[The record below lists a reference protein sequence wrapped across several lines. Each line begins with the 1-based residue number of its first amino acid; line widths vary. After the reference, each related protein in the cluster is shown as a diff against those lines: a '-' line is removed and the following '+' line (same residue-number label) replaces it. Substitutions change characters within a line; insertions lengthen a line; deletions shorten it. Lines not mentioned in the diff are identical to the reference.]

1 MARRFLVR
9 TFLLVL
15 ASLVLLPATA
25 LAQSVFTGTVK
36 DTSGAV
42 MPGVTVEAASPV
54 LIEKVKSTIT
64 DENGLYRIVDLRPG
78 TYSLTFTLPGFN
90 TITRAGIELQ
100 SNFTATISVELSVG
114 TLQESVT
121 VSGASP
127 VVDVQSNVRQQVL
140 TREVLDAVP
149 TAKTIQGLGQLVL
162 GVTLNSPDVGGSR
175 AMQQTYFTIRGTG
188 GAQSVV
194 TVDGLMTNGLM
205 GDGAVQAYHNEAMSQ
220 EMVYQTA
227 GGSAETMTGGITM
240 NLVPKDGG
248 NQFRGGVK
256 WARSPESWQGN
267 NLTDGLI
274 AKGVTGV
281 DRIAH
286 FEELNIEQGG
296 PIVRNKLWFFG
307 AFRRAYYDKPIANT
321 FQTDGSLAYP
331 QAYARCAAS
340 PGSCEQGVSDEKMSN
355 PVVRLTWQ
363 ASERNKFAVYMDRA
377 LRLRGHAM
385 GALTDPRTASVIWNT
400 PTFATGSA
408 KWTSTLSSKLLLE
421 TGVSFNRENYDNRY
435 QPGVYAE
442 RGTAEWYRN
451 VRKDDTSTGY
461 LWNASGAQLGN
472 YPDRFN
478 VQSSLSYVTGAHSVK
493 VGFID
498 QFGDYRRYNNANA
511 DLYQT
516 YQNGAP
522 LRVTV
527 LNTPLEVQENLDAN
541 FGVFAQDSWNMG
553 KLTLNYGVRFDY
565 LKQRVVGQKAQ
576 VGRFANIAAY
586 DDIVLPTWK
595 DVSPRVSAVYNLS
608 GDGKTAV
615 RVGYN
620 KFVTAQ
626 TTGFAQLYNPTALTT
641 QQLAWTDV
649 NSDDIAN
656 GERGCAGYPSIGC
669 EINFA
674 GLPSNFGV
682 RSLAQFDPGLK
693 RPYQMALNAGVTHE
707 ILTGL
712 TLAFEYFRSD
722 FSNLTVR
729 QNSLRTAASYDQV
742 SIASPLDGSSIPVWL
757 PKPGVASQVANIDST
772 SDDMQRTYNGFDLSF
787 NARMR
792 GGIRAF
798 GGFNLERSINDVC
811 VSAQSDPNRSLYC
824 NQADSGIPWQKQ
836 IKATVV
842 YPLPWQ
848 GISMSMAYQ
857 GLNGYLTGTA
867 AQAYGGF
874 TAGTGF
880 DRPNGLGTFYLVAP
894 TTRYAADCKG
904 ACTPGALVL
913 PTMAASGL
921 ASISVP
927 LVAPETEFTPRI
939 NQVDFS
945 ISKSFE
951 FGKFRVNPKLDLFN
965 ALNSDDYTN
974 VASAQFGAATYLRPS
989 TILQGRII
997 RVGADMRW

>member
-1 MARRFLVR
+1 M
-9 TFLLVL
+9 
-15 ASLVLLPATA
+15 A
-25 LAQSVFTGTVK
+25 LAQSAFTGTVK

-54 LIEKVKSTIT
+54 LIEKVKSAIT

-78 TYSLTFTLPGFN
+78 TYTLTFTLPGFN
-90 TITRAGIELQ
+90 TVTRAGIELQ
-100 SNFTATISVELSVG
+100 SNFVATINADLAVG

-127 VVDVQSNVRQQVL
+127 VVDVQSNVKQQVL
-140 TREVLDAVP
+140 SREVLDAVP

-175 AMQQTYFTIRGTG
+175 AMQQTYFQIRGTG

-194 TVDGLMTNGLM
+194 TVDGMMTNGLM
-205 GDGAVQAYHNEAMSQ
+205 GDGAVQAYHNETMSQ

-248 NQFRGGVK
+248 NQFRGGAK
-256 WARSPESWQGN
+256 WAKSPESWQGD
-267 NLTDGLI
+267 NLTDDLK
-274 AKGVTGV
+274 AMGVTGV
-281 DRIAH
+281 DRIKH
-286 FEELNIEQGG
+286 FEEYNIEEGG
-296 PIVRNKLWFFG
+296 PIVKNKLWFFG
-307 AFRRAYYDKPIANT
+307 AFRQAYYDKPIANT
-321 FQTDGSLAYP
+321 FQTDGSLPYP
-331 QAYARCAAS
+331 QAYAACQAS
-340 PGSCEQGVSDEKMSN
+340 GNCEQGVSDEKMAN

-363 ASERNKFAVYMDRA
+363 MSERNKFAVYMDRA

-385 GALTDPRTASVIWNT
+385 GALTDPNTASVIWNT
-400 PTFATGSA
+400 PQFTTGSA

-421 TGVSFNRENYDNRY
+421 TGISFNREYYDNLY

-442 RGTAEWYRN
+442 RGTPEWYRN
-451 VRKDDTSTGY
+451 VRKDDTSTQF

-472 YPDRFN
+472 YPDRF
-478 VQSSLSYVTGAHSVK
+478 VFQGSISYVSGAHNIK
-493 VGFID
+493 FGAND
-498 QFGDYRRYNNANA
+498 QFGKYRRYNNANA

-516 YQNGAP
+516 YNNGAP

-527 LNTPLEVQENLDAN
+527 LNTPLEVQENLDSN
-541 FGVFAQDSWNMG
+541 FGIYGQDQWNLG
-553 KLTLNYGVRFDY
+553 KLTLNYGLRFDY
-565 LKQRVVGQKAQ
+565 NKQSIQGQPAMQ
-576 VGRFANIAAY
+576 GRFANVAAY
-586 DDIVLPTWK
+586 DDITLPVWK
-595 DVSPRVSAVYNLS
+595 DLSPRVSAVYDLS
-608 GDGKTAV
+608 GGGKTAV

-649 NSDDIAN
+649 NGNDIAD
-656 GERGCAGYPSIGC
+656 GERGCTGYPTAGC

-682 RSLAQFDPGLK
+682 RSLAQFDPDLK
-693 RPYQMALNAGVTHE
+693 RPYQLAFNAGVTHE
-707 ILTGL
+707 VLTGL
-712 TLAFEYFRSD
+712 TASFEYFRSD
-722 FSNLTVR
+722 FRNITVR
-729 QNSLRTAASYDQV
+729 QNSLRTAASYDQFSV
-742 SIASPLDGSSIPVWL
+742 VSPLDGSTIPVWL

-772 SDDMQRTYNGFDLSF
+772 SDDMKRAYNGFDMSF

-798 GGFNLERSINDVC
+798 GGFSVERTINDVC
-811 VSAQSDPNRSLYC
+811 VSAASDPNRSLYC
-824 NQADSGIPWQKQ
+824 DQSDSGIPWQKQ
-836 IKATVV
+836 FKATVV
-842 YPLPWQ
+842 YPLPWY
-848 GISMSMAYQ
+848 GISLSGAYQ
-857 GLNGYLTGTA
+857 GLNGYLAGTA

-880 DRPNGLGTFYLVAP
+880 DNPRGLGTFWQIAP
-894 TTRYAADCKG
+894 TTRYAANCTG
-904 ACTPGALVL
+904 PCTPNAVVL
-913 PTMAASGL
+913 PAMAASGL
-921 ASISVP
+921 ATISVP

-939 NQVDFS
+939 NQFDIS
-945 ISKSFE
+945 ISKSAQ
-951 FGKFRVNPKLDLFN
+951 FGVVRVMPKLDIFN
-965 ALNSDDYTN
+965 ALNSDDYTG
-974 VASAQFGAATYLRPS
+974 VSTAQYGAAAYMRPS

-997 RVGADMRW
+997 RFGVDVRW

>member
-1 MARRFLVR
+1 
-9 TFLLVL
+9 LLVL
-15 ASLVLLPATA
+15 ASLVLTPALA
-25 LAQSVFTGTVK
+25 RAQSVFTGTVK

-54 LIEKVKSTIT
+54 LIEKVKTAIT
-64 DENGLYRIVDLRPG
+64 DENGQYRIVDLRPG
-78 TYSLTFTLPGFN
+78 TYTITYTLPGFN
-90 TITRAGIELQ
+90 TQTREGVELQ
-100 SNFTATISVELSVG
+100 SNFTATVDVQLTVG

-127 VVDVQSNVRQQVL
+127 VVDVQSNVKQQVI

-162 GVTLNSPDVGGSR
+162 GVTLNAPDVGGSR

-194 TVDGLMTNGLM
+194 LVDGLVTNGLM

-220 EMVYQTA
+220 ELVYQTA
-227 GGSAETMTGGITM
+227 GGSAETLTGGITM

-256 WARSPESWQGN
+256 WARSPESWQGD
-267 NLTDGLI
+267 NLTDDLKS
-274 AKGVTGV
+274 KGVTGV
-281 DRIAH
+281 DRIDH
-286 FEELNIEQGG
+286 FEEFNVEQGG
-296 PIVRNKLWFFG
+296 PILKNRLWFFG

-321 FQTDGSLAYP
+321 FQTDGSLPYP

-340 PGSCEQGVSDEKMSN
+340 PGSCEQGISDEKMSN

-363 ASERNKFAVYMDRA
+363 VSERNKLAVYNDRA

-385 GALTDPRTASVIWNT
+385 GSLTDPRTASVIWNT
-400 PTFATGSA
+400 PNFSTGSL

-421 TGVSFNRENYDNRY
+421 VGTSYNRERYDNLY
-435 QPGVYAE
+435 QPGIFAE
-442 RGTAEWYRN
+442 RGTAAWYRN
-451 VRKDDTSTGY
+451 VRKDDTSTSF

-472 YPDRFN
+472 YPDRYNF
-478 VQSSLSYVTGAHSVK
+478 QGSISYVSGAHSVK
-493 VGFID
+493 FGVMD
-498 QFGDYRRYNNANA
+498 QFGFYRRYNNANA

-516 YQNGAP
+516 YQNGVP

-541 FGVFAQDSWNMG
+541 FGVYAQDSWNLG
-553 KLTLNYGVRFDY
+553 KLTVNYGARFDY
-565 LKQRVVGQKAQ
+565 LKQRIVGQKAQ
-576 VGRFANIAAY
+576 QGRFANIAAY
-586 DDIVLPTWK
+586 QDIVLPVWK
-595 DVSPRVSAVYNLS
+595 DFSPRVSAVYNLS
-608 GDGKTAV
+608 GDGKTAI
-615 RVGYN
+615 RAGYN

-649 NSDDIAN
+649 NGDDIAQ
-656 GERGCAGYPSIGC
+656 GERGCLGYPAVGC

-674 GLPSNFGV
+674 GLPSNFGI
-682 RSLAQFDPGLK
+682 RSLAQFDPNLK
-693 RPYQMALNAGVTHE
+693 RPYQLAFNAGITHE
-707 ILTGL
+707 VLTGL
-712 TLAFEYFRSD
+712 TATFEYFRSD
-722 FSNLTVR
+722 FRNITVR

-742 SIASPLDGSSIPVWL
+742 TVVSPLDGSVIPMWL
-757 PKPGVASQVANIDST
+757 PKPGVASQVANVDST
-772 SDDMQRTYNGFDLSF
+772 SKDMKRNYNGFDFSF

-798 GGFNLERSINDVC
+798 GGFSLERTLNDVC
-811 VSAQSDPNRSLYC
+811 VSALSDPNRSLYC

-836 IKATVV
+836 VKATIV
-842 YPLPWQ
+842 YPVPWQ
-848 GISMSMAYQ
+848 NISLSVAYQ
-857 GLNGYLTGTA
+857 GLNGYLRGTA

-880 DRPNGLGTFYLVAP
+880 DNPRGLGTFWLVTP
-894 TTRYAADCKG
+894 TLRYAANCTG
-904 ACTPGALVL
+904 PCTPGALVA
-913 PTMAASGL
+913 PTMAASGV
-921 ASISVP
+921 ASVSVP

-945 ISKSFE
+945 VSKAVE
-951 FGKFRVNPKLDLFN
+951 FGTFRVTPKLDIFN
-965 ALNSDDYTN
+965 ALNSDDYTSI
-974 VASAQFGAATYLRPS
+974 VTSQFGAATYLRPS
-989 TILQGRII
+989 TVLQGRII
-997 RVGADMRW
+997 RVGADVRW